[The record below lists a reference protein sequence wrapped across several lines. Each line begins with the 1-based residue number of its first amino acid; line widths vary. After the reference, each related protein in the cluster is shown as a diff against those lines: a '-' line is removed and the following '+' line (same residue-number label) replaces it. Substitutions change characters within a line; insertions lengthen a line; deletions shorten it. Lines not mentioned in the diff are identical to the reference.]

1 MYFDDVSRHAKRW
14 NPSSNVPPLSSSA
27 DPAYHNS
34 NNSANPQNNQTS
46 TTSQLNNM
54 VTQADTTTR
63 SEMEKRMQEEKQTM
77 IRKLLIGYDAKM
89 ASDLEDSESK
99 RNA

>member
-1 MYFDDVSRHAKRW
+1 
-14 NPSSNVPPLSSSA
+14 
-27 DPAYHNS
+27 
-34 NNSANPQNNQTS
+34 
-46 TTSQLNNM
+46 
-54 VTQADTTTR
+54 
-63 SEMEKRMQEEKQTM
+63 MEKRMQEEKQTM